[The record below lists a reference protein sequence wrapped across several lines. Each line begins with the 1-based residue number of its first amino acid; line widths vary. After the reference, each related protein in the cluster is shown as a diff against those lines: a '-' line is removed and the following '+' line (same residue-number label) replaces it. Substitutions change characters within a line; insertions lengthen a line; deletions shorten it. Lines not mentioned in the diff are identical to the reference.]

1 MKRNLT
7 KKLTHNLGYKIVA
20 ILLAIMLWLVVVN
33 IDDPSKTDTIY
44 NIPIKI
50 LNADTI
56 TSQGKVYSIIS
67 SEMAFV
73 KVKGPRS
80 FVDELKAEDFEATAD
95 FTTLSIT
102 NAVTVDVV
110 WSDLGVDFSKRVEIV
125 GSTTTINVQ
134 LEDINSKS
142 YDVQVNY
149 LGEPAEGYVVNDAV
163 RSVETVIVSAP
174 QSVLKKIA
182 TVAVSVDVTDK
193 TQDFSV
199 ADNPKLYDESGKEI
213 LQDEYTTVN
222 YNSINVDV
230 QIYKT
235 KTVPIKVSSSGTP
248 GAGYELSILTLSNE
262 NVIIKGKEEDL
273 SKVSSITIPSDVVN
287 ITGAVSNL
295 EVSVKLSNYFP
306 PNVFIN
312 DETANAVIVTAYI
325 VKQGDKTFQISAS
338 NVAFHNKPAGLKGTI
353 TWPLPN
359 ISFNVSGASDSFDI
373 SKVTAYV
380 DLTGAVK
387 GTIDSSYVLNFSLPE
402 GVLASEVTVKVK
414 VEDET
419 P

>member
-1 MKRNLT
+1 MKRNLS

-56 TSQGKVYSIIS
+56 TSQDKVYTIIS
-67 SEMAFV
+67 SETAFV
-73 KVKGPRS
+73 NVKGPRS
-80 FVDELKAEDFEATAD
+80 YIDKLKAEDFEATAD

-102 NAVTVDVV
+102 NAVTVEVQ
-110 WSDLGVDFSKRVEIV
+110 WSDLGNDFSKRVEIV

-142 YDVQVNY
+142 LDVKINY
-149 LGEPAEGYVVNDAV
+149 IGEPAEGYVINDV
-163 RSVETVIVSAP
+163 VSSVETVIVSAP
-174 QSVLKKIA
+174 QSILSKISTVGVL
-182 TVAVSVDVTDK
+182 VDVTDK
-193 TQDFSV
+193 TEDFSV
-199 ADNPKLYDESGKEI
+199 STVTKLYDVSGKEI
-213 LQDEYTTVN
+213 LQDEYTTIN

-235 KTVPIKVSSSGTP
+235 KTVPIKVSSIGIP
-248 GAGYELSILTLSNE
+248 GIGYELSILTLSNE

-273 SKVSSITIPSDVVN
+273 SVISAITIPADIIN

-295 EVSVKLSNYFP
+295 EVNVNLSNYL
-306 PNVFIN
+306 PNNVLLK
-312 DETANAVIVTAYI
+312 DESANVVTVTAYI
-325 VKQGDKTFQISAS
+325 VKQGEEIFQISS
-338 NVAFHNKPAGLKGTI
+338 SSVQFQNKPAGLKGTI
-353 TWPLPN
+353 ILPLPN
-359 ISFNVSGASDSFDI
+359 ISFNVIGATDTFDI

-387 GTIDSSYVLNFSLPE
+387 GTSSYVLNLSLPE
-402 GVLASEVTVKVK
+402 GELASQVMVSVN